1 MTSQRITGRNA
12 RFYMA
17 IASGGTAELIPFIK
31 GWTIKAASDRFD
43 VTAQGDTGKAYVS
56 GLPDAQGDIEGFF
69 DVGTNQTY
77 TAARDGV
84 ARKIYMYPDIVG
96 SPGHYWFTT
105 GFADWNVSFPTDGA
119 ATLTGTWAAASDFI
133 AV

>member
-1 MTSQRITGRNA
+1 MRVTGRNA

-17 IASGGTAELIPFIK
+17 IASGGSAEPIPFIK
-31 GWTIKAASDRFD
+31 GWGIKASSERYD
-43 VTAQGDTGKAYVS
+43 VTAQGDSGKTYVA
-56 GLPDAQGDIEGFF
+56 GLPDAQGDLDGFF
-69 DVGTNQTY
+69 DTATNQTY

-96 SPGHYWFTT
+96 SPTKYWFCT
-105 GFADWNVSFPTDGA
+105 GFADWNVSFPTDGP
-119 ATLTGTWAAASDFI
+119 ATLTGSWAAASDLI